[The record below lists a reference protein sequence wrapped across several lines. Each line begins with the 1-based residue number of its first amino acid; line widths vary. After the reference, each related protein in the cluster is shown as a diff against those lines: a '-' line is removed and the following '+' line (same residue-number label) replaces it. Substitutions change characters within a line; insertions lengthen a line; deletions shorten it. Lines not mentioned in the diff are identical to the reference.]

1 MLEDAAAPSYGA
13 AAVEKAAE
21 EGEMRNAEAP
31 QALPTIAAM
40 SPDGSRPLQAAE
52 VIKHVGSKTFVLR
65 DGVWVDTTFD
75 PTTMEPVQV
84 GFLTDDYFDLVA
96 AVPRLGDYF
105 ALGQQVTAV
114 LDGTAYKVVESGGEA
129 VVIPAETR
137 AATAEADEMTDATR
151 TPTSQGTDEETA
163 TPAATQETQEP
174 GGLCLSA
181 IIVPGMLFG
190 LAGAFTLGEGK
201 GITRRNR

>member
-1 MLEDAAAPSYGA
+1 M
-13 AAVEKAAE
+13 
-21 EGEMRNAEAP
+21 
-31 QALPTIAAM
+31 
-40 SPDGSRPLQAAE
+40 
-52 VIKHVGSKTFVLR
+52 
-65 DGVWVDTTFD
+65 
-75 PTTMEPVQV
+75 
-84 GFLTDDYFDLVA
+84 
-96 AVPRLGDYF
+96 
-105 ALGQQVTAV
+105 
-114 LDGTAYKVVESGGEA
+114 
-129 VVIPAETR
+129 IPAETR